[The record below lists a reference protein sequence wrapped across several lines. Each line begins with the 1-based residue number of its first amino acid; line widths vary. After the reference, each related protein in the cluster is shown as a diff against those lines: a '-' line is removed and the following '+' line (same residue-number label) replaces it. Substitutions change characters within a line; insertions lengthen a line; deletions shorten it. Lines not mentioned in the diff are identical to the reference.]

1 METILATL
9 GMVGVPLYFL
19 LMNFGLIKMD
29 EKYIPIRPN
38 DVFIYF
44 KICGL
49 WTLATLST
57 SVSLYIRFGF
67 LWGIGAFIGT
77 ALLALLLIP
86 LTGRLILDHILKQ
99 VEE

>member
-1 METILATL
+1 METILAIL
-9 GMVGVPLYFL
+9 DMVGVPLYFL
-19 LMNFGLIKMD
+19 RVKLGLIKVD
-29 EKYIPIRPN
+29 EKYISIRPN

-49 WTLATLST
+49 WTLAILST
-57 SVSLYIRFGF
+57 SITSYIIYGF

-77 ALLALLLIP
+77 TLLALLLIP

-99 VEE
+99 AEE